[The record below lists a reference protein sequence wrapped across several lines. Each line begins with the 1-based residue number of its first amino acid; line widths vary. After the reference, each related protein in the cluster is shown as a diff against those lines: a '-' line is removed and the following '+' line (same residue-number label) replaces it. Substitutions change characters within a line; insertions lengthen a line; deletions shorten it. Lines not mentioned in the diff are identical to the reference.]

1 MFTRYTDFV
10 AVAFI
15 TGLLLGCGGGGGGSS
30 STSNSPPNTA
40 NQEPPAIPSPTY
52 QGLTTPA
59 NLSPT
64 IAGQVAA
71 FVFGDVDL
79 TISYSENLIN
89 PFLSTSGSGTI
100 NSSQSGPAGGKVT
113 LNGYVNSQTN
123 AWVVES
129 FTNYSFVPTGSNSTV
144 ILNGQLLVEV
154 SGTIVTFG
162 YTNYDE
168 QGTGFNVVL
177 SGNASQEVIN
187 GDRSNNETTTVTTT
201 LNLGIFD
208 NNADVDEEFVNFTVI
223 SLSGPN
229 IVSGGNSPIIDRTVS
244 GKVYDSVVGY
254 LTISTQ
260 GNEIY
265 SSDPTIL
272 LPLYGADALIT
283 GSSNTSPLLIG
294 PLNYYFFSVGF
305 SSNNDNVFNVTARY
319 NWNNFTIDTTPALV
333 GSGPVAIAEEAT
345 TPALNVPITLDGRFS
360 HSPAGDY
367 VQTQWS
373 LLYAT
378 PGSHPLLANAG
389 LPMATLTVDKPGDYL
404 MLLTVTDGTQ
414 TSEDTVTVSIPSN
427 NTPTESF
434 PMFESVTG
442 PDVTGQ
448 TGMPV
453 QLDGRASF
461 NNDVSAG
468 GAPTYNWQ
476 LIAPAGSQ
484 ATLTDATSAQPSFTP
499 DIPGYYHV
507 LLNYPSIGG
516 NDGVNSA
523 LTMTVSVGE
532 PIAFRPP
539 VNFDGSFVSYYDAQF
554 LIADINGDGK
564 PDVLFYPVPG
574 NLNSENPVNLYLNT
588 GPGTFASPILLSA
601 PGTSANGLF
610 ATVADLNG
618 DGRPDIVVS
627 GANTSDQSAIFVFLQ
642 NPDGT
647 FSTPYSYSYSSNG
660 FAFPVAVGHLFGS
673 SSLSVVAL
681 DPYGDVY
688 DLQVNSDGT
697 LQNASV
703 IKLQQDAWGSGNSL
717 ILADYNND
725 GLADIISNAY
735 PSGVTLLAA
744 TNTNT
749 FVPFNNQSYY
759 SGSSASNTDLFGD
772 GHNELLLAGQ
782 SALQVFSEQA
792 TNPVSYAL
800 TLANPQSVWPADLN
814 GDGLTDIIFVYGGD
828 CNTYG
833 NGVCEHDVGM
843 LFQQTDHSFGQEVLL
858 PVDGASAGSLWV
870 GDLNGDGIP
879 DLMYI
884 MNDQPVIQFGY
895 KP

>member
-1 MFTRYTDFV
+1 VFTRYTDFV

-319 NWNNFTIDTTPALV
+319 NWHYSRV
-333 GSGPVAIAEEAT
+333 SGEWSC
-345 TPALNVPITLDGRFS
+345 S
-360 HSPAGDY
+360 HSR
-367 VQTQWS
+367 
-373 LLYAT
+373 
-378 PGSHPLLANAG
+378 GSHNSSFERAYNA
-389 LPMATLTVDKPGDYL
+389 
-404 MLLTVTDGTQ
+404 
-414 TSEDTVTVSIPSN
+414 
-427 NTPTESF
+427 
-434 PMFESVTG
+434 
-442 PDVTGQ
+442 
-448 TGMPV
+448 
-453 QLDGRASF
+453 
-461 NNDVSAG
+461 
-468 GAPTYNWQ
+468 
-476 LIAPAGSQ
+476 
-484 ATLTDATSAQPSFTP
+484 
-499 DIPGYYHV
+499 
-507 LLNYPSIGG
+507 
-516 NDGVNSA
+516 
-523 LTMTVSVGE
+523 
-532 PIAFRPP
+532 
-539 VNFDGSFVSYYDAQF
+539 
-554 LIADINGDGK
+554 
-564 PDVLFYPVPG
+564 
-574 NLNSENPVNLYLNT
+574 
-588 GPGTFASPILLSA
+588 
-601 PGTSANGLF
+601 
-610 ATVADLNG
+610 
-618 DGRPDIVVS
+618 
-627 GANTSDQSAIFVFLQ
+627 
-642 NPDGT
+642 
-647 FSTPYSYSYSSNG
+647 
-660 FAFPVAVGHLFGS
+660 
-673 SSLSVVAL
+673 
-681 DPYGDVY
+681 
-688 DLQVNSDGT
+688 
-697 LQNASV
+697 
-703 IKLQQDAWGSGNSL
+703 
-717 ILADYNND
+717 
-725 GLADIISNAY
+725 
-735 PSGVTLLAA
+735 
-744 TNTNT
+744 
-749 FVPFNNQSYY
+749 
-759 SGSSASNTDLFGD
+759 
-772 GHNELLLAGQ
+772 
-782 SALQVFSEQA
+782 
-792 TNPVSYAL
+792 
-800 TLANPQSVWPADLN
+800 
-814 GDGLTDIIFVYGGD
+814 
-828 CNTYG
+828 
-833 NGVCEHDVGM
+833 
-843 LFQQTDHSFGQEVLL
+843 
-858 PVDGASAGSLWV
+858 
-870 GDLNGDGIP
+870 
-879 DLMYI
+879 
-884 MNDQPVIQFGY
+884 
-895 KP
+895 